1 MLRKYY
7 HNKTPQGVLITSRHL
22 SEESTEKSSFLKLSN
37 FLIHFENF
45 MRFNVEIQVWYT
57 EIPKEKPETSCLY
70 D

>member
-45 MRFNVEIQVWYT
+45 RRFNVEIQV
-57 EIPKEKPETSCLY
+57 
-70 D
+70 